1 MYIFYRH
8 VWNHSLTFGE
18 VWPVALVVVA
28 ASVALAWMAYRFYD
42 LPLRRW
48 LTEKWL
54 TKSSA
59 KEK

>member
-8 VWNHSLTFGE
+8 VWNNSLSFGE

-28 ASVALAWMAYRFYD
+28 ESVALAWMAYQLYD

-54 TKSSA
+54 TKSGV
-59 KEK
+59 KGK